1 MRPVLPG
8 KDELLMACRGFPL
21 PADDPV
27 LSAAAELA
35 VLHQRREQTAWAA
48 LAVIDAHRSWLMNTI
63 NTWVQVVIPQ
73 PVPGARVHTE
83 AIGQVI
89 DRIAQLTA
97 HTYTALAGASEEVF
111 WESAEVV
118 EDLAVAYADLVEEL
132 LAGTRRLPMT
142 TTSV

>member
-35 VLHQRREQTAWAA
+35 VLHQRREQTAWEA
-48 LAVIDAHRSWLMNTI
+48 LAVIDAHRSQLINTI
-63 NTWVQVVIPQ
+63 DTWVQTVIPQ
-73 PVPGARVHTE
+73 PVSGARVHTQTM
-83 AIGQVI
+83 GQVI
-89 DRIAQLTA
+89 DRLAQLIA
-97 HTYTALAGASEEVF
+97 HTYTTLAGASEEVF
-111 WESAEVV
+111 WQSAEVV
-118 EDLAVAYADLVEEL
+118 DDLAIAYTGLVEEL

>member
-35 VLHQRREQTAWAA
+35 VLHQRREQTAWEA
-48 LAVIDAHRSWLMNTI
+48 LAVIDTHRARLMDTI
-63 NTWVQVVIPQ
+63 DTWVQVLIPQ
-73 PVPGARVHTE
+73 PVSGAQVHTE
-83 AIGQVI
+83 TMGQVI

-111 WESAEVV
+111 CESAEVV
-118 EDLAVAYADLVEEL
+118 DDLAIAYTDLVEEL
-132 LAGTRRLPMT
+132 LAGSRRLPMT
-142 TTSV
+142 PTSV

>member
-35 VLHQRREQTAWAA
+35 VLHQRREQTAWEA
-48 LAVIDAHRSWLMNTI
+48 LAVIDAHRARLMDTI
-63 NTWVQVVIPQ
+63 DTWVQAVIPE
-73 PVPGARVHTE
+73 PVSGARVHTQTM
-83 AIGQVI
+83 GQVI
-89 DRIAQLTA
+89 DRLAQLTA
-97 HTYTALAGASEEVF
+97 HTYTALTGASEEVF

-118 EDLAVAYADLVEEL
+118 DDLAIAYTDLVEEL

>member
-35 VLHQRREQTAWAA
+35 VLHQRREQTAWEA
-48 LAVIDAHRSWLMNTI
+48 LAVIDAHRARLMDTI
-63 NTWVQVVIPQ
+63 DTWVQVVIPE
-73 PVPGARVHTE
+73 PASGARVHTQTM
-83 AIGQVI
+83 GQVI
-89 DRIAQLTA
+89 DRLAELTA

-111 WESAEVV
+111 WDSAEVV
-118 EDLAVAYADLVEEL
+118 DDLAIAYADLVEEL